1 MGPLQGVKVLDLTS
15 MVSGPMGAMILSDQ
29 GAEVIKVEP
38 LNGELVRHMAAD
50 HNGLNPVFYSCNRGK
65 KSIAIDLK
73 TKQGKEILFKL
84 ASEADVFMQNF
95 RPGAIERMGF
105 SEKDLRKINKDIIYV
120 SISGFGKNGPYS
132 ASRVYD
138 PVIQALSG
146 ATDIQADRDTGRPKM
161 FRIIIADKVTSLT
174 AAQAVSSALYVREKK
189 GIAQHIE
196 LSMLDCM
203 LSFFWPE
210 GMAGIVFAEKE
221 TDVRK
226 LQGSQDL
233 IYKAKD
239 GYITAGAVSDAE
251 WQGMCNALE
260 RQDLI
265 EDERFATSAARVS
278 NSGERKDLTGKEISK
293 WNSEEILA
301 RFQEQGVPCAPLL
314 SRMEL
319 MSHEQILANES
330 ILVTDVDGFGE
341 VRQARPAARFN
352 ETPSEI
358 SRPAPRLGEHGNE
371 ILTELGY
378 SNEFQDNLI
387 EEGKISI
394 DKDKGE

>member
-1 MGPLQGVKVLDLTS
+1 MGPLEGVKVLDLTS
-15 MVSGPMGAMILSDQ
+15 MVSGPMAAMMLADQ
-29 GAEVIKVEP
+29 GAEVIKIEP
-38 LNGELVRHMAAD
+38 THGEQLRHMAAP
-50 HNGLNPVFYSCNRGK
+50 HNGVNPAFYSCNRGK
-65 KSIAIDLK
+65 KSLAIDLK
-73 TKQGKEILFKL
+73 SEEGKEILLKL
-84 ASEADVFMQNF
+84 VKEADVFMQNF

-105 SEKDLRKINKDIIYV
+105 GEDALREVNEKLINV
-120 SISGFGKNGPYS
+120 SISGFGTKGPYS
-132 ASRVYD
+132 SSRVYD

-146 ATDIQADRDTGRPKM
+146 ATDIQADRETGRPQM
-161 FRIIIADKVTSLT
+161 FRVIVADKVTALT
-174 AAQAVSSALYVREKK
+174 AAQAVSSALYQRERSNI
-189 GIAQHIE
+189 GQHIE
-196 LSMLDCM
+196 LSMLESV
-203 LSFFWPE
+203 LAFFWPE
-210 GMAGIVFAEKE
+210 GMAGLVYKEKE
-221 TDVRK
+221 MDVRK
-226 LQGSQDL
+226 LQGTQDL

-239 GYITAGAVSDAE
+239 GYITAGAVSDSE

-330 ILVTDVDGFGE
+330 ILVSDVDGFGE

-378 SNEFQDNLI
+378 SNEFQQNLFK
-387 EEGKISI
+387 EGKLF
-394 DKDKGE
+394 KDES

>member
-1 MGPLQGVKVLDLTS
+1 MGPLEGVKVLDLTS
-15 MVSGPMGAMILSDQ
+15 MVSGPMAAMMLADQ
-29 GAEVIKVEP
+29 GAEVIKIEP
-38 LNGELVRHMAAD
+38 THGEQLRHMAAP
-50 HNGLNPVFYSCNRGK
+50 HNGVNPAFYSCNRGK
-65 KSIAIDLK
+65 KSLAIDLK
-73 TKQGKEILFKL
+73 SEEGKEILLKL
-84 ASEADVFMQNF
+84 VKEADVFMQNF

-105 SEKDLRKINKDIIYV
+105 GEDVLREVNEKLINV
-120 SISGFGKNGPYS
+120 SISGFGTKGPYS
-132 ASRVYD
+132 SSRVYD

-146 ATDIQADRDTGRPKM
+146 ATDIQADRETGRPQM
-161 FRIIIADKVTSLT
+161 FRVIVADKVTALT
-174 AAQAVSSALYVREKK
+174 AAQAVSSALYQREKSNI
-189 GIAQHIE
+189 GQHIE
-196 LSMLDCM
+196 LSMLESV
-203 LSFFWPE
+203 LAFFWPE
-210 GMAGIVFAEKE
+210 GMAGLVYKEKE
-221 TDVRK
+221 MDVRK
-226 LQGSQDL
+226 LQGTQDL

-293 WNSEEILA
+293 WNSEEILT

-330 ILVTDVDGFGE
+330 ILVSEVDGFGE

-378 SNEFQDNLI
+378 SNEFQQNLFK
-387 EEGKISI
+387 EGKLF
-394 DKDKGE
+394 KDES

>member
-1 MGPLQGVKVLDLTS
+1 MGPLEGVKVLDLTS
-15 MVSGPMGAMILSDQ
+15 MVSGPMAAMMLADQ
-29 GAEVIKVEP
+29 GAEVIKIEP
-38 LNGELVRHMAAD
+38 THGEQLRHMAAP
-50 HNGLNPVFYSCNRGK
+50 HNGVNPAFYSCNRGK
-65 KSIAIDLK
+65 KSLAIDLK
-73 TKQGKEILFKL
+73 SEEGKEILLKL
-84 ASEADVFMQNF
+84 VKEADVFMQNF

-105 SEKDLRKINKDIIYV
+105 GEDVLREVNEKLINV
-120 SISGFGKNGPYS
+120 SISGFGTKGPYS
-132 ASRVYD
+132 SSRVYD

-146 ATDIQADRDTGRPKM
+146 ATDIQADRETGRPQM
-161 FRIIIADKVTSLT
+161 FRVIVADKVTALT
-174 AAQAVSSALYVREKK
+174 AAQAVSSALYQREKSNI
-189 GIAQHIE
+189 GQHIE
-196 LSMLDCM
+196 LSMLESV
-203 LSFFWPE
+203 LAFFWPE
-210 GMAGIVFAEKE
+210 GMAGLVYKEKE
-221 TDVRK
+221 MDVRK
-226 LQGSQDL
+226 LQGTQDL

-330 ILVTDVDGFGE
+330 ILVSDVDGFGE

-378 SNEFQDNLI
+378 SNEFQQNLFK
-387 EEGKISI
+387 EGKLF
-394 DKDKGE
+394 KDES

>member
-1 MGPLQGVKVLDLTS
+1 MGPLEGVKVLDLTS
-15 MVSGPMGAMILSDQ
+15 MVSGPMAAMMLADQ
-29 GAEVIKVEP
+29 GAEVIKIEP
-38 LNGELVRHMAAD
+38 THGEQLRHMAAP
-50 HNGLNPVFYSCNRGK
+50 HNGVNPAFYSCNRGK
-65 KSIAIDLK
+65 KSLAIDLK
-73 TKQGKEILFKL
+73 SEEGKEILLKL
-84 ASEADVFMQNF
+84 VKEADVFMQNF

-105 SEKDLRKINKDIIYV
+105 GEDVLREVNEKLINV
-120 SISGFGKNGPYS
+120 SISGFGTKGPYS
-132 ASRVYD
+132 SSRVYD

-146 ATDIQADRDTGRPKM
+146 ATDIQADRETGRPQM
-161 FRIIIADKVTSLT
+161 FRVIVADKVTALT
-174 AAQAVSSALYVREKK
+174 AAQAVSSALYQRERSNI
-189 GIAQHIE
+189 GQHIE
-196 LSMLDCM
+196 LSMLESV
-203 LSFFWPE
+203 LAFFWPE
-210 GMAGIVFAEKE
+210 GMAGLVYKEKE
-221 TDVRK
+221 MDVRK
-226 LQGSQDL
+226 LQGTQDL

-239 GYITAGAVSDAE
+239 GYITAGAVSDSE

-330 ILVTDVDGFGE
+330 ILVSDVDGFGE

-371 ILTELGY
+371 ILAELGY
-378 SNEFQDNLI
+378 SNEFQQNLFK
-387 EEGKISI
+387 EGKLF
-394 DKDKGE
+394 KDES

>member
-1 MGPLQGVKVLDLTS
+1 MGPLEGVKVLDLTS
-15 MVSGPMGAMILSDQ
+15 MVSGPMAAMMLADQ
-29 GAEVIKVEP
+29 GAEVIKIEP
-38 LNGELVRHMAAD
+38 THGEQLRHMAAP
-50 HNGLNPVFYSCNRGK
+50 HNGVNPAFYSCNRGK
-65 KSIAIDLK
+65 KSLAIDLK
-73 TKQGKEILFKL
+73 SEEGKEILLKL
-84 ASEADVFMQNF
+84 VKDADVFMQNF

-105 SEKDLRKINKDIIYV
+105 GEDVLREVNEKLINV
-120 SISGFGKNGPYS
+120 SISGFGTKGPYS
-132 ASRVYD
+132 SSRVYD

-146 ATDIQADRDTGRPKM
+146 ATDIQADRETGRPQM
-161 FRIIIADKVTSLT
+161 FRVIVADKVTALT
-174 AAQAVSSALYVREKK
+174 AAQAVSSALYQRERSNI
-189 GIAQHIE
+189 GQHIE
-196 LSMLDCM
+196 LSMLESV
-203 LSFFWPE
+203 LAFFWPE
-210 GMAGIVFAEKE
+210 GMAGLVYKEKE
-221 TDVRK
+221 MDVRK
-226 LQGSQDL
+226 LQGTQDL

-330 ILVTDVDGFGE
+330 ILVSDVDGFGE

-378 SNEFQDNLI
+378 SNEFQQNLFK
-387 EEGKISI
+387 EGKLF
-394 DKDKGE
+394 KDES